1 MTHQRPITRE
11 NEFISTPLSHK
22 SFIKVLWLASLSR
35 CAWLYPDR
43 APFVRS
49 STGYGLNEYMN
60 ERVTLKNETRP
71 EAHHSGS
78 PHSRIGSRVEV
89 VLDYRLE
96 AEPSCE
102 LKRVVHFQRSLVAER
117 KQAET
122 GISPGQLA
130 DKPAEY

>member
-11 NEFISTPLSHK
+11 NEFISTLLSHK
-22 SFIKVLWLASLSR
+22 SFIKVLWFGLSQSVRLARPRSR
-35 CAWLYPDR
+35 I
-43 APFVRS
+43 PFVRS

-71 EAHHSGS
+71 EAHHSGI
-78 PHSRIGSRVEV
+78 PHPRIGSRVEV

-96 AEPSCE
+96 AETSCE

-117 KQAET
+117 
-122 GISPGQLA
+122 
-130 DKPAEY
+130 